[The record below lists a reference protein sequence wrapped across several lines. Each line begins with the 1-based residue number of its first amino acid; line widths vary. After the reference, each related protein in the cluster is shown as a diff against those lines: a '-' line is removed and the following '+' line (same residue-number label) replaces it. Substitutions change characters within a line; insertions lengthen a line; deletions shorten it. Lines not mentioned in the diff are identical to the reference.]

1 MSLTVPSKISIPFAE
16 SGNRNVINANLEAGD
31 ASNKATFTYGFPQI
45 TMTPKASGGLPPF
58 GRDMNGIL
66 YSVTAML
73 QYMQAGGQ
81 YTYDSSFATA
91 IGGYNQGALVQ
102 QADLSGLWVSTIDN
116 NTSNP
121 ETSGSGWMPLDSG
134 SYSFNVTTANVTLT
148 NGQAAHPVLIIGGTL
163 TGSRIIFVPTFR
175 QIWTIINNT
184 SRGSYTLT
192 IKTTSGTGISLSNS
206 VEQIVCDGTNIY
218 RVTAEQATTVPIG
231 GLVWHF
237 GQTIPSGYLLANGQ
251 AVSRTLYAALFG
263 VLGTKYGAGDGST
276 TFNLPDLMSRF
287 IRGGTVSQLG
297 TTASDSIRSHGHG
310 VTQSAHTHSLSD
322 PGHSHSAST
331 AAAGSHVHGKGTMEI
346 TGSFQTPDDVT
357 PSGAFYK
364 ISNEGNEQGGS
375 GQQQIVGFQASRSW
389 TGYTS
394 TPLNPSSHASSPNHM
409 HTVTVNSAKTGI
421 SCNGAT
427 ANITI
432 QNYGASETA
441 PAHIYGLPILRA
453 V

>member
-16 SGNRNVINANLEAGD
+16 SGSRNVINANLEAGD
-31 ASNKATFTYGFPQI
+31 ASNKATYTYGFPQI

-81 YTYDSSFATA
+81 YTYDASFATA

-102 QADLSGLWVSTIDN
+102 QADLSGIWVSTADN

-121 ETSGSGWMPLDSG
+121 ETTGADWMPLDSG

-192 IKTTSGTGISLSNS
+192 IKTANGTGITLTNS

-263 VLGTKYGAGDGST
+263 VLGTKYGSGDGST
-276 TFNLPDLMSRF
+276 TFNLPNLMSRF

-310 VTQSAHTHSLSD
+310 VTQSAHTHGLSD
-322 PGHSHSAST
+322 PGHSHGAST
-331 AAAGSHVHGKGTMEI
+331 AGAGSHNHDRGTMEI
-346 TGSFQTPDDVT
+346 TGYFGANTNDGMQWG
-357 PSGAFYK
+357 GAFYERDATK
-364 ISNEGNEQGGS
+364 NGADGNNDRPNGHL
-375 GQQQIVGFQASRSW
+375 GFQASRSW
-389 TGYTS
+389 TGSTS
-394 TPLNPSSHASSPNHM
+394 SNGSHT
-409 HTVTVNSAKTGI
+409 HTVTVNSAQSGI
-421 SCNGAT
+421 SCGGAT

-432 QNYGASETA
+432 QNYGATETA

>member
-16 SGNRNVINANLEAGD
+16 SGSRNVINANLEAGD
-31 ASNKATFTYGFPQI
+31 ASNKATYTYGFPQI

-73 QYMQAGGQ
+73 QYMQAGG
-81 YTYDSSFATA
+81 TYPYDAAFATA

-102 QADLSGLWVSTIDN
+102 QADLSGLWVSTVDN

-192 IKTTSGTGISLSNS
+192 IKTANGTGITLTNS

-251 AVSRTLYAALFG
+251 AVSRTLYSALFG
-263 VLGTKYGAGDGST
+263 VLGTKYGSGDGST
-276 TFNLPDLMSRF
+276 TFNLPNLMSRF

-310 VTQSAHTHSLSD
+310 VTQSAHTHGLSD

-331 AAAGSHVHGKGTMEI
+331 SSAGSHTHTINQNGQHTHDEYVRDGGGGGGGNRASQMDNRNNGWISGTISSAGQHNHTMASA
-346 TGSFQTPDDVT
+346 GSHTHPVT
-357 PSGAFYK
+357 
-364 ISNEGNEQGGS
+364 ID
-375 GQQQIVGFQASRSW
+375 
-389 TGYTS
+389 
-394 TPLNPSSHASSPNHM
+394 
-409 HTVTVNSAKTGI
+409 SAHSGI
-421 SCNGAT
+421 SCGGAT

>member
-1 MSLTVPSKISIPFAE
+1 MSLTIPSKISIPFAE
-16 SGNRNVINANLEAGD
+16 SGSRNVINANLEAGD

-102 QADLSGLWVSTIDN
+102 QADLSGLWVSTVDN

-192 IKTTSGTGISLSNS
+192 IKTANGTGITLSNS

-251 AVSRTLYAALFG
+251 AVSRTLYSALFG
-263 VLGTKYGAGDGST
+263 VIGTKYGTGDGST
-276 TFNLPDLMSRF
+276 TFNLPNLMSRF

-310 VTQSAHTHSLSD
+310 VTQTAHTHGLSD
-322 PGHSHSAST
+322 PGHVHTAST
-331 AAAGSHVHGKGTMEI
+331 AGAGSHSHTRGSMEI
-346 TGSFQTPDDVT
+346 SGSFYTSRSPGIF
-357 PSGAFYK
+357 SGPFYQ
-364 ISNEGNEQGGS
+364 IQSGTFSNRQDAHNGFQ
-375 GQQQIVGFQASRSW
+375 VGFQASRAW
-389 TGYTS
+389 TGATS
-394 TPLNPSSHASSPNHM
+394 TQANHT
-409 HTVTVNSAKTGI
+409 HSVTVNSAKTGI

>member
-16 SGNRNVINANLEAGD
+16 SGSRNVINANLEAGD
-31 ASNKATFTYGFPQI
+31 ASNKATYTYGFPQI

-102 QADLSGLWVSTIDN
+102 QADLSGLWVSTVDN

-134 SYSFNVTTANVTLT
+134 SYSFNITTANVTLT
-148 NGQAAHPVLIIGGTL
+148 NGQAAHPVLIVGGTL

-192 IKTTSGTGISLSNS
+192 IKTANGTGITLSNS

-276 TFNLPDLMSRF
+276 TFNLPNLMSRF
-287 IRGGTVSQLG
+287 VRGGTTSQLG
-297 TTASDSIRSHGHG
+297 TTVSDSIRSHGHG
-310 VTQSAHTHSLSD
+310 VTQSAHAHGLSD

-331 AAAGSHVHGKGTMEI
+331 AGAGSHNHDRGTMNI
-346 TGSFQTPDDVT
+346 QGQIGLVRRGAGSNDNA
-357 PSGAFYK
+357 SGALTYGTSWSAGIENGK
-364 ISNEGNEQGGS
+364 ADDWGSNVILN
-375 GQQQIVGFQASRSW
+375 ASRNW
-389 TGYTS
+389 TGVTS
-394 TPLNPSSHASSPNHM
+394 TQANHT
-409 HTVTVNSAKTGI
+409 HSVTVNSARTGI
-421 SCNGAT
+421 LCGGAT

-432 QNYGASETA
+432 QNFGASETA
-441 PAHIYGLPILRA
+441 PAHIFALPIMRA